1 MQFYRAQILF
11 LLSDSQKDLLPQM
24 TKKHKTKEKP
34 SVLVAS
40 AKKQKTAGHS
50 TFCLFLL
57 IEPHYLVTLVSFS
70 KPIIPI
76 PLAEPILKRF
86 NHFWLQA
93 FLLKVVNLNLL
104 SFSSGRGL
112 EMKDL
117 RGLESPEGK
126 DAAVNRRD

>member
-1 MQFYRAQILF
+1 
-11 LLSDSQKDLLPQM
+11 M

-34 SVLVAS
+34 SFLVAS
-40 AKKQKTAGHS
+40 AKTQKTAGHS

-86 NHFWLQA
+86 NHVWLQA
-93 FLLKVVNLNLL
+93 FLLKAVNLNLL
-104 SFSSGRGL
+104 SFSSGWQAPCRSL

>member
-1 MQFYRAQILF
+1 
-11 LLSDSQKDLLPQM
+11 M
-24 TKKHKTKEKP
+24 TKKHKTKEKH

-86 NHFWLQA
+86 NHVWLQA
-93 FLLKVVNLNLL
+93 FLLKAVNLNLL
-104 SFSSGRGL
+104 SFSSGWQAPCRGL